1 MLMQIDKLEDRLT
14 VATILVKNGYKVWT
28 EKTKLG
34 GKTVTLLCAER
45 NGLNEQD
52 HLDRKFDQGS

>member
-1 MLMQIDKLEDRLT
+1 MIIQIEKPDDRLT
-14 VATILVKNGYKVWT
+14 VATILVKNGYKVWF

-34 GKTVTLLCAER
+34 GKTITLLYAER